1 MKKQRNVKEP
11 VRVRFKELRGGSMSV
26 YLDQYVNG
34 CRKYDFLR
42 MYLVPETDAASRER
56 NRLTMQR
63 VNAIKAQRIL
73 ELTNEQAGISNC
85 VLHSKM
91 LLADYLRLHL
101 DDSKRTHRGDSYA
114 ANCRNMGKHLF
125 EFLGN
130 RRATLHMKDI
140 DAAMCRQ
147 FAYYLRSVTKPNGQP
162 LSAVS
167 VHHYFGAFRSLL
179 VAAVADE
186 VIAMNP
192 IDKLR
197 KNEIPERPVVIR
209 DYLDAKEVATLAS
222 TPCRNSEVR
231 RAFLFSCFT
240 GLRISDVQALRWGNI
255 RQSEGGLRLQ
265 IVMQKTQEPISCK
278 LSKAAIDCLKPLAG
292 LEDSSQKDERVFRL
306 PVVSSIERIIARWT
320 EDAGIKKR
328 VTFHTARHSYATM
341 ALTAGTDLYTISR
354 LLGHRNVN
362 TTSLYAAVVDEKR
375 DAAVDSVAH
384 LFQTHFSKQA
394 RK

>member
-1 MKKQRNVKEP
+1 MKKQPKVKEP
-11 VRVRFKELRGGSMSV
+11 VRVRFKELKDGSVSV

-56 NRLTMQR
+56 NKLTMQR
-63 VNAIKAQRIL
+63 VNTIKAQRIL
-73 ELTNEQAGISNC
+73 ELANEQASVNISA
-85 VLHSKM
+85 LHCKM
-91 LLADYLRLHL
+91 LLIDYFRWHL
-101 DDSKRTHRGDSYA
+101 DDSKRTHRGNSYA
-114 ANCRNMGKHLF
+114 NNCYNMGKHLF
-125 EFLGN
+125 NFLGN
-130 RRATLHMKDI
+130 KKATLHMKDV

-147 FAYYLRSVTKPNGQP
+147 FAYYLRGVTKINGQP

-179 VAAVADE
+179 MAAVADE

-192 IDKLR
+192 IDKMR
-197 KNEIPERPVVIR
+197 KNEIPERPVVAR
-209 DYLDAKEVATLAS
+209 DYLDAEEVATLAN
-222 TPCRNSEVR
+222 TPCRNGEVR

-240 GLRISDVQALRWGNI
+240 GLRISDVQALQWGNI
-255 RQSEGGLRLQ
+255 RQSVGGLRLQ
-265 IVMQKTQEPISCK
+265 LVMQKTQEPISCK
-278 LSKAAIDCLKPLAG
+278 LSRAAIDCLKPLAAW
-292 LEDSSQKDERVFRL
+292 EDSSHDSERVFHL
-306 PVVSSIERIIARWT
+306 PVVSSIERIIARWAV
-320 EDAGIKKR
+320 DAGIKKR

-354 LLGHRNVN
+354 LLGHRSVN
-362 TTSLYAAVVDEKR
+362 TTSIYTAVVDEKR
-375 DAAVDSVAH
+375 DAAVDSVAL